1 MPEWNDI
8 LHMITAAADWFQRH
22 WTAVVAALALLGI
35 GIDKTPWIKIN
46 PVKSFFEKLGTYIG
60 DYLNKVFNANES
72 MKRLESKIDEQAIKI
87 EQVESEMRKNDNE
100 TAKDK
105 VSRLRWEILAFANA
119 QDFMDYDME
128 MYGHI
133 MDVYEDYESTLR
145 ERGMPNGRVDAAY
158 AKICRRREEKFGY

>member
-72 MKRLESKIDEQAIKI
+72 VKRL
-87 EQVESEMRKNDNE
+87 
-100 TAKDK
+100 
-105 VSRLRWEILAFANA
+105 
-119 QDFMDYDME
+119 
-128 MYGHI
+128 
-133 MDVYEDYESTLR
+133 
-145 ERGMPNGRVDAAY
+145 
-158 AKICRRREEKFGY
+158 